1 MSSKTKKEPK
11 VQPKKPAAKPAQTKP
26 RETQAIP
33 AKAPEVQKP
42 RGPAPVAL
50 VSSRHEGA
58 MIERQ
63 ARGFS
68 MGELGSA
75 GFSIHDAGRLGL
87 SMDIRRRTVL
97 EKNVESLKGWFNP
110 PKAAPKPEPIAPKA
124 VAEPEQ
130 KPKKRAPAKKT
141 K

>member
-1 MSSKTKKEPK
+1 LSSKTKKEPK
-11 VQPKKPAAKPAQTKP
+11 VQQKKPAAKAAQAKP
-26 RETQAIP
+26 KETPVTP

-68 MGELGSA
+68 IGELGGA

-97 EKNVESLKGWFNP
+97 EKSVESLKSWFSP
-110 PKAAPKPEPIAPKA
+110 PKAAPKPEPAAPK
-124 VAEPEQ
+124 VPAEPEQ
-130 KPKKRAPAKKT
+130 KPKKRTTAKKT